1 MRHATFIIVSL
12 GLLLLP
18 GCATSSGNAPVAVDT
33 FCLQKVRTW
42 SPDDTPESIREAE
55 VFNETLRRR
64 CGVKV
69 S

>member
-1 MRHATFIIVSL
+1 MGRAIFIIALL

-18 GCATSSGNAPVAVDT
+18 GCATSGNVPVAVDT
-33 FCLQKVRTW
+33 FCLQKARTW

-64 CGVKV
+64 CGGKV